1 MARSHSHSHAS
12 AQVAGSTAATAGERL
27 RNRRRLVVALG
38 LALGYAGVEV
48 VGGWLTGSLALLA
61 DALHMMAD
69 VAALALSVLAIW
81 MASRPATERRTFGH
95 SRAEILAALA
105 NGLGLTV
112 VAIFISVNAVER
124 FLSPR
129 EVQGL
134 GVGLV
139 ASGGLLVNLFALWL
153 LGGGREGSLNVRGA
167 WLHVASDTL
176 ASVGVILAGLGI
188 WLLGWLWLDPAVGI
202 AVSALVLLS
211 AWNLIREALD
221 VLMETMPEHLEPDE
235 IRALLLDTPGVR
247 GLHCLHVWTIGSG
260 ETSLSSHLVIA
271 PDRDAETILRKVRQQ
286 LARRLGIEHTTIQIE
301 PEAPSLPGRSACRE
315 SCEIA
320 LPAEATR

>member
-1 MARSHSHSHAS
+1 MVHSHSHFD
-12 AQVAGSTAATAGERL
+12 AQATAGTAATGTERA
-27 RNRRRLVVALG
+27 RNRRRLVIVLA
-38 LALGYAGVEV
+38 LALGYAGVEL

-61 DALHMMAD
+61 DALHMVAD

-105 NGLGLTV
+105 NGVGLAV

-124 FLSPR
+124 FLSPQ
-129 EVQGL
+129 EVEGL
-134 GVGLV
+134 GMGLV

-153 LGGGREGSLNVRGA
+153 LRGGREGSLNVRGA

-188 WLLGWLWLDPAVGI
+188 WMLGWLWLDPSVAVG
-202 AVSALVLLS
+202 VSALVLMS
-211 AWNLIREALD
+211 AWNLVREALD
-221 VLMETMPEHLEPDE
+221 VLMETMPGHLDPEE
-235 IRALLLDTPGVR
+235 IRTLLLDTPGVR

-260 ETSLSSHLVIA
+260 ETSLSSHLVIE
-271 PDRDAETILRKVRQQ
+271 PERDAEAILQSVRQQ
-286 LARRLGIEHTTIQIE
+286 LTRRLGIEHTTIQIE
-301 PEAPSLPGRSACRE
+301 PEEPTLPGRSACRE
-315 SCEIA
+315 SCEIGFLA
-320 LPAEATR
+320 PAAR